1 MKTMRVKPVAGRA
14 CPMPERGGELLPDA
28 GAAVPRDAYW
38 QRRLDDGDAVLEGSA
53 KASTKAA
60 AVKTQPAKEAK
71 A

>member
-53 KASTKAA
+53 KAA
-60 AVKTQPAKEAK
+60 AVKAQPAKEAK